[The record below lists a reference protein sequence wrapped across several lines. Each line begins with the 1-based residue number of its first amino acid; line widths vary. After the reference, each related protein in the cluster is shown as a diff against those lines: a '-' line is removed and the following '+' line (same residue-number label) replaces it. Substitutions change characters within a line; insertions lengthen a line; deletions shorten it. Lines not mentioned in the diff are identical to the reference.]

1 MKNEELKKLIKKGE
15 SETVEFRENF
25 DKETIETAVAFA
37 NTKGGVILIG
47 LSDKS
52 KIKGIQVEKET
63 LKNWANQISQSTEPR
78 IIPGAE
84 HTKIEGKSIVIFRIK
99 EFPIKP
105 VSVKGRCFRRVGNS
119 NRIMTPQEIAE
130 VHIHSIGTSW
140 DAFPA

>member
-15 SETVEFRENF
+15 SETVEFKENF

-63 LKNWANQISQSTEPR
+63 RKNWANQISQS
-78 IIPGAE
+78 
-84 HTKIEGKSIVIFRIK
+84 
-99 EFPIKP
+99 
-105 VSVKGRCFRRVGNS
+105 
-119 NRIMTPQEIAE
+119 E

-140 DAFPA
+140 DAFPAQDKTLDDIDLKRVEKYIKEANATGRRKIKDSPTEVLKKLEFIKDGKAT